1 MMAVRKSCQEIELN
15 IAFVFDYE
23 GESVTYLK
31 RIFTRWGEDGEDFSE
46 TLAKCQKQ
54 LDEFH

>member
-1 MMAVRKSCQEIELN
+1 
-15 IAFVFDYE
+15 VFDYE

-31 RIFTRWGEDGEDFSE
+31 RIFTSWGEDGEDFSE